1 MDIAV
6 DITCLCRIRVLLVP
20 VFPIKRS
27 TFKKYVQLIQSL
39 HTIRLGDVTPNLN
52 GMFAYLSSLDK

>member
-52 GMFAYLSSLDK
+52 GMFAY